1 MPIFGISNIGIAS
14 LCATMGPMP
23 DLAETRAIA
32 GLLIALVGQ
41 TTTQISQCAEQCG
54 LSMVQASALLQIDGS
69 LPMRDLAARLGGH
82 ASSATGIA
90 DRLAVRGL
98 VERHEDADDRR
109 VKRVGLTPAGAAAR
123 ARLAACMESASSP
136 LARLSAAERRQLHD
150 LLLAA
155 IGPDADL
162 GEAQRQAARLL
173 GSIELD

>member
-1 MPIFGISNIGIAS
+1 MPIFGMSNIGIAS
-14 LCATMGPMP
+14 LCATMGAMP
-23 DLAETRAIA
+23 DLAVTREIA

-90 DRLAVRGL
+90 DRLAARGL
-98 VERHEDADDRR
+98 VERHEDAGDRR
-109 VKRVGLTPAGAAAR
+109 VKRVGLTPEGAAAR
-123 ARLAACMESASSP
+123 ARLAACMESSSTP
-136 LARLSAAERRQLHD
+136 LARLSAAERSQLHD
-150 LLLAA
+150 LLLVA
-155 IGPDADL
+155 IGPDTDL
-162 GEAQRQAARLL
+162 REAQRQAARLL